1 MREGHDGGARFH
13 FFDYCYFNRNTR
25 GEPLRR
31 REAVML
37 LAINWIEILVINE
50 AKNVNKHSP
59 IYNCLFFIW
68 ASFYVGLGPKFSLVK
83 SASVDSKLP
92 HQWSRY
98 AISQTNF
105 LTIQEIQNTFTLSTF
120 SKSHEFQESSV
131 QSCRYSAG
139 VLDNPRNV
147 GMLHTVILSK
157 ITICHQITL
166 TRKYPKILKIA
177 PPCKSHSK

>member
-1 MREGHDGGARFH
+1 MGARVSI
-13 FFDYCYFNRNTR
+13 FFCYCYFNRDTQAV
-25 GEPLRR
+25 PLRR

-59 IYNCLFFIW
+59 IYNCLLFIW
-68 ASFYVGLGPKFSLVK
+68 ASFFVGLGPKFSLVK

-98 AISQTNF
+98 EISQTNF
-105 LTIQEIQNTFTLSTF
+105 LTTREIQNTFTLSTF

-131 QSCRYSAG
+131 KSCRYSAG
-139 VLDNPRNV
+139 VFDNPRNV

-157 ITICHQITL
+157 ITICDQITA
-166 TRKYPKILKIA
+166 TRKYPKIQKIA
-177 PPCKSHSK
+177 PPCISHSK

>member
-1 MREGHDGGARFH
+1 MGARAFYFFF
-13 FFDYCYFNRNTR
+13 FFDYCYFNRDTQ

-59 IYNCLFFIW
+59 LYNCLLFIW
-68 ASFYVGLGPKFSLVK
+68 ASFFVGLGPKFSIVK

-98 AISQTNF
+98 EISQTNF
-105 LTIQEIQNTFTLSTF
+105 LTTREIQNTFTLSTF

-131 QSCRYSAG
+131 SH
-139 VLDNPRNV
+139 V
-147 GMLHTVILSK
+147 VIVRVYLTTLAMWGCYIPLFIQNNNLRPNYRDEK
-157 ITICHQITL
+157 I
-166 TRKYPKILKIA
+166 P
-177 PPCKSHSK
+177 

>member
-1 MREGHDGGARFH
+1 MGARISIFFH
-13 FFDYCYFNRNTR
+13 YCYFNRDTQ

-37 LAINWIEILVINE
+37 LAINWIEILVIDE

-59 IYNCLFFIW
+59 IYNCLLFIW

-83 SASVDSKLP
+83 SASVDSTLP
-92 HQWSRY
+92 HQCSRY
-98 AISQTNF
+98 EISQRNF
-105 LTIQEIQNTFTLSTF
+105 LTTQEIQNTFTLSTF
-120 SKSHEFQESSV
+120 SKSQEFQESSV

-157 ITICHQITL
+157 ITICHQITA
-166 TRKYPKILKIA
+166 TRKYAKIQKIA
-177 PPCKSHSK
+177 PPCISHSK